1 MKRFRRYEA
10 EVWKGLKREV
20 GRLNMAS
27 IRAFGPQVTVRESLN
42 TWVLTKQEVQAGV
55 SACVG
60 VCVRVCACALPIVA
74 DSEYSAL
81 TRD

>member
-1 MKRFRRYEA
+1 MKRFRRYGKVEA
-10 EVWKGLKREV
+10 EVWKGVKREV

-42 TWVLTKQEVQAGV
+42 TWILTKQEVQAGV
-55 SACVG
+55 CQRMCV
-60 VCVRVCACALPIVA
+60 LPIVA